1 MKNIKRF
8 RKENNISLRLKGELR
23 DIREKK
29 LFYLE
34 HSNYATYADSEY
46 LNTFIEELI
55 DYSNSWTRLGQ
66 KNMNPE
72 KNPGPE
78 GHANARIYHS
88 IDVSECG
95 KLSSRD
101 LLLNELLA
109 RARWFSS

>member
-8 RKENNISLRLKGELR
+8 RKENNLSLHLKGQLR

-72 KNPGPE
+72 KNPASE

-109 RARWFSS
+109 RARWSSS